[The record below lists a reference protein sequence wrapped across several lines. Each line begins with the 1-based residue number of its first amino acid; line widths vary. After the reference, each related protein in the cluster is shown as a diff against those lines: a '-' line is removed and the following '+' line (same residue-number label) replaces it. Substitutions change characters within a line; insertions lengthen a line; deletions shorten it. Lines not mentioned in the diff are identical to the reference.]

1 MEFIGANFIAGS
13 WMTATGAA
21 FSSHNPST
29 GEAIWSGQESTPDEI
44 DAAVIAA
51 GRAAREW
58 ATRPLAERVQ
68 ILESF
73 RDELEE
79 QGQSLADA
87 ISWEVGKPLW
97 ESRTEVQAMIGK
109 VAVSIE
115 AHRERRSET
124 SVELSAAQGV
134 TRYKPHGVLAV
145 FGPYNFPGHIS
156 NGHIV
161 PALLA
166 GNTIVFKPSELTPL
180 VAELTV
186 RIWEAAGLPPGVLN
200 LVQGGRETGVA
211 LVAHPGHNGV
221 LFTGSLK
228 AGLSISRALVDR
240 PEAIVAL
247 ELGGNNPLVVHDV
260 SDVDAAVYA
269 TIQSAF
275 ITSGQ
280 RCTCARRLI
289 VPDGHEAF
297 LERLAAA
304 VPQLIV
310 GPPDGEPEPF
320 MGPLIHAGAVDNVLT
335 EQNRLLEAGAT
346 LLVEAKRLV
355 HGDAFVSPGLLDVT
369 AVTDRRD
376 EEVFGP
382 LLQLIRVPDFDA
394 AIVEANRTQYGLVA
408 GLLSDNRE
416 LYEQF
421 YRDVNAG
428 LINWNS
434 PTTGASGKLPF
445 GGTGHSGNHRPAGYF
460 MIDACNVPVASLE
473 RESLSFPETLLPG
486 VTLS

>member
-1 MEFIGANFIAGS
+1 MEFQGYNFMNGEWVSAAGAE
-13 WMTATGAA
+13 
-21 FSSHNPST
+21 FSSSNPST
-29 GEAIWSGQESTPDEI
+29 GEVIWSGRESTADEI
-44 DAAVIAA
+44 DAAISAA

-58 ATRPLAERVQ
+58 ASRPLAERIQ
-68 ILESF
+68 ILEAF
-73 RDELEE
+73 RNVLEE
-79 QGQSLADA
+79 DGQQLADA

-97 ESRTEVQAMIGK
+97 EARTEVQAMIGK

-115 AHRERRSET
+115 ALQERRSET
-124 SVELSAAQGV
+124 AIELSGAQGV
-134 TRYKPHGVLAV
+134 TRYKPHGVLTV

-166 GNTIVFKPSELTPL
+166 GNTVVFKPSELTPL

-186 RIWEAAGLPPGVLN
+186 RFWEEAGLPTGVLN

-228 AGLSISRALVDR
+228 AGLSISRALADR

-260 SDVDAAVYA
+260 SDIDAAVYT
-269 TIQSAF
+269 TIQSAC

-289 VPDGHEAF
+289 VPDGNDAF
-297 LERLAAA
+297 LDRLAATI
-304 VPQLIV
+304 PQLVI
-310 GPPDGEPEPF
+310 GPPGGEPEPF
-320 MGPLIHAGAVDNVLT
+320 MGPLIHARAVDNVLA
-335 EQNRLLEAGAT
+335 EQRRLLSSGGVS
-346 LLVEAKRLV
+346 LVEAKRLSDS
-355 HGDAFVSPGLLDVT
+355 DAFVSPGLVDAT
-369 AVTDRRD
+369 AVADRRD

-382 LLQLIRVPDFDA
+382 LLQLIRVPDFDS
-394 AIVEANRTQYGLVA
+394 AIVEANQTQYGLVA
-408 GLLSDNRE
+408 GLLCDQRE

-445 GGTGHSGNHRPAGYF
+445 GGTGRSGNHRPAGYF
-460 MIDACNVPVASLE
+460 TIDACNVPVASLE
-473 RESLSFPETLLPG
+473 RETLSLPETLLPG
-486 VTLS
+486 VTLP